1 MTFPDGIEALIGHP
15 NDYYDLVL
23 CEGELL
29 KAVDDGYDINTFG
42 NRTACTEPSTRE
54 GVEALLLIGP
64 RGRIISQA
72 NIGKLGLKG
81 ESPSLVNNGQ
91 EPFWTVVEVRIFIV
105 GSEEVKTQ

>member
-42 NRTACTEPSTRE
+42 NRTACNR
-54 GVEALLLIGP
+54 ALDKGKGQYNYVAPEFPLAAS
-64 RGRIISQA
+64 GRRS
-72 NIGKLGLKG
+72 
-81 ESPSLVNNGQ
+81 
-91 EPFWTVVEVRIFIV
+91 
-105 GSEEVKTQ
+105 